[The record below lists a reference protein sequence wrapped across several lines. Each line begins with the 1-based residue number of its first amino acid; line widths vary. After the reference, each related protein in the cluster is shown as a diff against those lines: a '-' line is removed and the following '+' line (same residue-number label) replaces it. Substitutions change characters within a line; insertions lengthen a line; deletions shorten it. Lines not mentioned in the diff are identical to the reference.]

1 MRLAGSRT
9 WIPLG
14 RSTTPVLF
22 AVVLRAQA
30 LAPDVHWGANTFPP
44 VDPEVRLS
52 LSLNR
57 FTEFSKSGQRY
68 NDIDETFGFNML
80 HLSMA
85 DQVPAHPDFTFTLFA
100 GGGPTA
106 NQPTSFL
113 QNDFLHNLWGLA
125 RAPLH
130 A

>member
-1 MRLAGSRT
+1 MRIAGPRT
-9 WIPLG
+9 WTSLG
-14 RSTTPVLF
+14 RSTTPILY
-22 AVVLRAQA
+22 ALALPAQA
-30 LAPDVHWGANTFPP
+30 LAPDVHWGANTLPP

-85 DQVPAHPDFTFTLFA
+85 DQVPAYPDFTFTLFA

-106 NQPTSFL
+106 N
-113 QNDFLHNLWGLA
+113 
-125 RAPLH
+125 
-130 A
+130 